1 MTPLRHGPRR
11 ALRGAALA
19 ATAAALL
26 GACATAPQRAGEGSG
41 TALAALTDA
50 AAPAGAVLRRGDVLW
65 LERVGFG
72 LDRAG
77 LAQYRALGRARF
89 LDAQLAPRAAPLP
102 EPIATQIDALEVT
115 RLDPLRVLA
124 DLNAQNRAINAM
136 PDGPDKEQAR
146 RNLNEHGNQ
155 LAYQAIRR
163 DLLRAVYSPAQLRE
177 QMVWFWLNHFSVYQ
191 YKANV
196 RWLVGDYA
204 ERAIRPH
211 ALGHF
216 RDLLLATLEHPAM
229 LQYLDNA
236 QNAAGHI
243 NENYARELMELHT
256 LGVGSGYTQHDVQE
270 LARVLTGVGVNAGDA
285 PRLAPAF
292 EREYRRIGAFE
303 FNPARHDF
311 GPKTLFGQRVGG
323 TGFGE
328 VEAAVTLI
336 VRQSACAHFI
346 SRELATWFVADDPP
360 PSLVERMAQTFQR
373 TDGDIAAVLR
383 TMFLSSEFD
392 AALGAKF
399 RDPLHFVLASVRLAY
414 DGQTIRNTR
423 PLLNWLSA
431 LGEAPYGRVTPDG
444 YPYTEP
450 GWASPGQLSRRFEI
464 ARAIGLGNAGL
475 FDPEDGSPATTSG
488 FPQLENRVYFEA
500 IEPFL
505 SASARAGLA
514 RANSQGEWNSFLLSS
529 PDFSYQ

>member
-1 MTPLRHGPRR
+1 MISHRHGLRR
-11 ALRGAALA
+11 ALRGAAFA

-26 GACATAPQRAGEGSG
+26 VACATGPTRSGDGSG
-41 TALAALTDA
+41 TPLAA
-50 AAPAGAVLRRGDVLW
+50 VIRRGDVLW

-72 LDRAG
+72 LDRAS

-89 LDAQLAPRAAPLP
+89 LDAQFAARDAPLP
-102 EPIATQIDALEVT
+102 DSIAAQIDALEVT
-115 RLDPLRVLA
+115 RLDPLRTLA
-124 DLNAQNRAINAM
+124 DLNAQNRAINAL

-146 RNLNEHGNQ
+146 KSLNEHGNQ

-163 DLLRAVYSPAQLRE
+163 DLLRALYSPAQLRE

-196 RWLVGDYA
+196 RWLVGDYE

-285 PRLAPAF
+285 PRLGPAL
-292 EREYRRIGAFE
+292 EREYRRVGAFE
-303 FNPARHDF
+303 FNPARHDS
-311 GPKTLFGQRVGG
+311 GPKTLFGQRIGG

-336 VRQSACAHFI
+336 VHQSACAHFI
-346 SRELATWFVADDPP
+346 SREISTWFVADDPP
-360 PSLVERMAQTFQR
+360 PALVERMAQTFGR

-383 TMFLSSEFD
+383 TMFLSPEFD

-399 RDPLHFVLASVRLAY
+399 RDPLHFVIASVRLAY
-414 DGQTIRNTR
+414 DGQQIRNTR

-444 YPYTEP
+444 YPATEP

-464 ARAIGLGNAGL
+464 ARAIGIGNAGL

-505 SASARAGLA
+505 STSTRAGLA
-514 RANSQGEWNSFLLSS
+514 RANSQAEWNSFLLSS